1 MSRSRI
7 MELMALKQ
15 TIALQAHR
23 REASR
28 LFEEI
33 ARLDARIAQI
43 ADLDRG
49 YREQLQIPD
58 MHVTEYRDVLQII
71 GRLRERSDIDKARNE
86 ILDVERV
93 RLRALL
99 AEKKRHIDLLEE
111 SAKQVKNEERIARE
125 ERQVVRLAGVRDRIR
140 LRHQRPTGC

>member
-15 TIALQAHR
+15 TIALQVHR
-23 REASR
+23 REATR
-28 LFEEI
+28 LFDEI
-33 ARLDARIAQI
+33 ARLDARITQI

-58 MHVTEYRDVLQII
+58 LHVTEYRDVLQII

-99 AEKKRHIDLLEE
+99 AEKKRQIDRLED
-111 SAKQVKNEERIARE
+111 SAKQVKNEERLALE
-125 ERQVVRLAGVRDRIR
+125 ERLARLTPARRD
-140 LRHQRPTGC
+140 

>member
-1 MSRSRI
+1 
-7 MELMALKQ
+7 MALKQ
-15 TIALQAHR
+15 TIALQVHR
-23 REASR
+23 REATR
-28 LFEEI
+28 LFDEI
-33 ARLDARIAQI
+33 ARLDARITQI

-58 MHVTEYRDVLQII
+58 LHVTEYRDVLQII

-99 AEKKRHIDLLEE
+99 AEKKRQIDRLED
-111 SAKQVKNEERIARE
+111 SAKQVKYEERRALE
-125 ERQVVRLAGVRDRIR
+125 ERLARLTPARRD
-140 LRHQRPTGC
+140 

>member
-15 TIALQAHR
+15 TIALQVHR
-23 REASR
+23 REAMR
-28 LFEEI
+28 LFDEI
-33 ARLDARIAQI
+33 ARLDARITQI

-49 YREQLQIPD
+49 YREQLKIPD
-58 MHVTEYRDVLQII
+58 LHVTEYRDVLQII

-86 ILDVERV
+86 ILDVERI

-99 AEKKRHIDLLEE
+99 AEKKRQIDRLED
-111 SAKQVKNEERIARE
+111 SAKQVKNEERLALE
-125 ERQVVRLAGVRDRIR
+125 ERAARLTPARRN
-140 LRHQRPTGC
+140 

>member
-1 MSRSRI
+1 

-15 TIALQAHR
+15 TIALQVHR
-23 REASR
+23 REATR
-28 LFEEI
+28 LFDEI
-33 ARLDARIAQI
+33 ARLDARITQI

-58 MHVTEYRDVLQII
+58 LHVTEYRDVLQII

-99 AEKKRHIDLLEE
+99 AEKKRQIDRLED
-111 SAKQVKNEERIARE
+111 SAKQVKNEERLALE
-125 ERQVVRLAGVRDRIR
+125 ERLARLTPARRD
-140 LRHQRPTGC
+140 